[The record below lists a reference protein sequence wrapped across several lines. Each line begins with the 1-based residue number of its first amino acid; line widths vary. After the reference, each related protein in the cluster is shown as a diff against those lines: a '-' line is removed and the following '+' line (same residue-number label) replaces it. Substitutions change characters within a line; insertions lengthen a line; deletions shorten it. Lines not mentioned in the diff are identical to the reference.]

1 MQQILLLDRE
11 QYGYHID
18 TLKYCDF
25 LSLNYQVTL
34 FCINNNLP
42 KVNKENI
49 KVEYSPYF
57 RNEKIRT
64 AMFLLFCIIKMI
76 GLHCAVFIHY
86 FPYCHILK
94 ILFPHK
100 KMILDIRTL
109 SVSENEY
116 QRKNFDNHLKHACS
130 KFKYI
135 SVISKGVADILNI
148 HDYFL
153 LPLGAEPLSYK
164 PKNYQKLC
172 LLYVGTFYNR
182 HLEKTI
188 EGLFL
193 FLKNNPKVDIKYQII
208 GFGEGEDIIKQSI
221 SQYKLDKNV
230 EFLGRKQYSELKRY
244 FDTANIGVSFVPI
257 TDYYN
262 YQPPTKTFEY
272 VLSGLYC
279 IATNTEA
286 NKEVISDVN
295 GVLINDTSEAFCKAL
310 DFIYQKRQYLFETA
324 IRTSLKNYTWNNL
337 LNKYFT
343 PILNVFSK

>member
-1 MQQILLLDRE
+1 MKHILLLDRE

-34 FCINNNLP
+34 FCINNKLP
-42 KVNKENI
+42 KVKEKNI
-49 KVEYSPYF
+49 NVEYSPYF

-64 AMFLLFCIIKMI
+64 AMFLLLCIVKMI
-76 GLHCAVFIHY
+76 RLHGIVFIHY
-86 FPYCHILK
+86 FPYCYILK

-100 KMILDIRTL
+100 KMVLDIRTL
-109 SVSENEY
+109 SVSENLK
-116 QRKNFDNHLKHACS
+116 QRQNFDNHLKHACS
-130 KFKYI
+130 KFKYV
-135 SVISKGVADILNI
+135 SVISKGVADILGV

-153 LPLGAEPLSYK
+153 LPLGAEHISSVQK
-164 PKNYQKLC
+164 KYQKLR

-208 GFGEGEDIIKQSI
+208 GFGEGEDVVKQSI
-221 SQYKLDKNV
+221 SQYKLNKNV
-230 EFLGRKQYSELKRY
+230 EFLGRKQYSELKQY
-244 FDTANIGVSFVPI
+244 FDIANIGVSFVPI

-279 IATNTEA
+279 IATKTEA

-295 GVLINDTSEAFCKAL
+295 GVLINDTSGDFCNAL
-310 DFIYQKRQYLFETA
+310 EIVYQKRQY
-324 IRTSLKNYTWNNL
+324 IREAAVRQSLDDYTWNNL

-343 PILNVFSK
+343 PILKVLS